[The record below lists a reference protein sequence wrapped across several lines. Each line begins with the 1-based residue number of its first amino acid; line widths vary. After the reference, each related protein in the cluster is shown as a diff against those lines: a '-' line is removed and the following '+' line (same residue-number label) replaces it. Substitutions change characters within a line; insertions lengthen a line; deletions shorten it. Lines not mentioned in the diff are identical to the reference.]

1 MAFVQLGVFR
11 QKPRRGVL
19 PPIFSDRLLRHMG
32 PTIGMKKRLLPG
44 VYTGMIRA
52 KHPGVWV
59 PADGMGGLFGD
70 ILTNIKTAAV
80 KAVGEGI
87 TKAKAD
93 LTKTIQKEAAEGA
106 TKVVTKLIAPK
117 TTTPTATVTPQV
129 PVSTEAPVVTTQ
141 HPAFQPSVQQTPV
154 YLPADPIKKYAPYA
168 IAAAGGVALLVML
181 ARRK

>member
-11 QKPRRGVL
+11 QKPRRGVTPPRIDPKNRRYIKRIGGL
-19 PPIFSDRLLRHMG
+19 PVVF
-32 PTIGMKKRLLPG
+32 
-44 VYTGMIRA
+44 
-52 KHPGVWV
+52 HPGLGAWI